1 MLCHGRSLPNLWP
14 NPFKTVAGV
23 LSNVFVLLLSL
34 FSVRGDYRLFIANM
48 ALVDSL
54 CALLYAFMGLLWSIG
69 RPLQRQLP
77 LALLTQSAL
86 CFYGSF
92 GAFLFG

>member
-1 MLCHGRSLPNLWP
+1 
-14 NPFKTVAGV
+14 V
-23 LSNVFVLLLSL
+23 SNFFVLLLSL
-34 FSVRGDYRLFIANM
+34 FSVRGDYRLFIANL

-77 LALLTQSAL
+77 LGLLTQSAL

-92 GAFLFG
+92 GIEMTFRKNGIESEV